1 MLQILCIDLQIL
13 YIAVYE
19 GIVSVCICF
28 QIRSNMNT
36 HKSDKDQISVFTKN
50 KLG

>member
-19 GIVSVCICF
+19 GIVK
-28 QIRSNMNT
+28 IRIYTFPNPVKYEHT
-36 HKSDKDQISVFTKN
+36 
-50 KLG
+50 